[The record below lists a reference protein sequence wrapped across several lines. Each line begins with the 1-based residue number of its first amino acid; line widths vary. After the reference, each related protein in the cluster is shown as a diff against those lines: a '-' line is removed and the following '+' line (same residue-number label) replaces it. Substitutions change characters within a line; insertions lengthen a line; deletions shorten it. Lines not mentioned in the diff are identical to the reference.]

1 MKCFNH
7 EDREVVATCQRCGKG
22 LCKECASKYS
32 PCLCEECHTAIME
45 DKATRKIKKENVK
58 KQKYLD
64 ALVDTKS
71 EFIKT
76 CIWGV
81 VWVFILGS
89 YAGNSFSGIIFFF
102 IPFGWKL
109 LTYLQSFIPVSIIG
123 SIIFWFAWII
133 MKAMLSII
141 IGIPAFIFQLLKT
154 FWVQKEINH
163 TQSTIVHIDEED
175 DNLGSLL

>member
-32 PCLCEECHTAIME
+32 PCLCEECHAALLE
-45 DKATRKIKKENVK
+45 QKAMRKIKKENDK

-81 VWVFILGS
+81 VWAIILGS
-89 YAGNSFSGIIFFF
+89 LVDYSFLGIVFFF
-102 IPFGWKL
+102 LPFGWKL
-109 LTYLQSFIPVSIIG
+109 LTYLQSFIPITIIG
-123 SIIFWFAWII
+123 SVIFWIVWIF
-133 MKAMLSII
+133 MKSMLSII
-141 IGIPAFIFQLLKT
+141 IGIPAFVYQMIKS
-154 FWVQKEINH
+154 FWVQKEINE
-163 TQSTIVHIDEED
+163 TKEAIVYIDED
-175 DNLGSLL
+175 DDLDSMV